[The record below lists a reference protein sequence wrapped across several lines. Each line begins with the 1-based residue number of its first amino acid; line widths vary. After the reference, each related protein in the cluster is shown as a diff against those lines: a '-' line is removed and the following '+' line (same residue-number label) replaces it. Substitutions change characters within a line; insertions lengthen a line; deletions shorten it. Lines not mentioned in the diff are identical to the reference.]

1 MNLGILIIKSTN
13 ATLMSS
19 DVVLITAA
27 ITKKLKLKDLLTL
40 SFKTLGAL
48 NGQMAAGLELK
59 PAVKAVLVF
68 PVLVGVDG
76 REITGLWIRLVI
88 FDQSGID
95 SDDSSRLTTATE
107 RSSSRLKV

>member
-1 MNLGILIIKSTN
+1 
-13 ATLMSS
+13 MSS

-27 ITKKLKLKDLLTL
+27 ITHKLQLKDLLT
-40 SFKTLGAL
+40 SSYRALGAL
-48 NGQMAAGLELK
+48 VGQMAAGLELK
-59 PAVKAVLVF
+59 PTVYTQLTNG
-68 PVLVGVDG
+68 VGVIG
-76 REITGLWIRLVI
+76 REMSGLWIRLVI

>member
-1 MNLGILIIKSTN
+1 
-13 ATLMSS
+13 MSS
-19 DVVLITAA
+19 DVVLIIAA
-27 ITKKLKLKDLLTL
+27 ITNILKLKDLLTS
-40 SFKTLGAL
+40 SFRALGAL

-59 PAVKAVLVF
+59 PAAKAVLVI
-68 PVLVGVDG
+68 PVLVGVNV
-76 REITGLWIRLVI
+76 REVSGMWIRLVI